1 MKSYIYI
8 PIEQFFVG
16 RHDKFIEN
24 IIENFRVILSTE
36 KHGFSLKSSK
46 NIEYLEHIIPPL
58 DKNELIK
65 KFNNEIQKLADFL
78 QVNAS
83 KIYRDVDSKSIWDV
97 VNSLK
102 HKFLYTL
109 IRAKQFQNLTKIR
122 NIGLV
127 IVSAE
132 YTYISRPIVI
142 EAKKRDIPVM
152 DIEHGFFA
160 VRPNPQ
166 VFNNKEYHKQI
177 WFISDYLIVD
187 NKLEADLFNTYARES
202 QQYCP
207 TLLPLGTPIISPE
220 LNTILKKDA
229 IKKLNLDPSKKT
241 LGIFPSWAEPHSP
254 LDIFKTQF
262 EEARFF
268 DFIFRAIKEYPNHS
282 SLQKLVKLHPAI
294 KSFGERSIINYI
306 LDRAASYGINDIQ
319 IYTDFLSEIMVAS
332 DYIISSASSS
342 VLWEGLRN
350 GKPVALKLSNSLL
363 KAINKN
369 MLNKFNNLTDCG
381 LLHLIIN
388 KNDFCSFLDTYSEE
402 LRLKAFRKRIKSFMN
417 KWEINPLSLEKKCLN
432 IVNWIKTHFP
442 ETSCES
448 FKVKGSNMNK
458 SIFCSIIIPVFNK
471 LEYTKQCLDAL
482 CKETPTDLFELII
495 VNNASTD
502 GTKEFLNEFAKTYP
516 NVKVIH
522 NQENLGFAKACN
534 QGARV
539 AEGKYL
545 VFLNNDTVPL
555 YGWLEEMLKII
566 ETEKNVGIVGSKLLY
581 PDNTIQ
587 HAGVAIADFPQSIY
601 PYHIHRKSP
610 ADALEVNVVKDYQAV
625 TGACM
630 LIPKEFF
637 DRLGGFDEGFL
648 NGYEDVDLCF
658 RVREAGY
665 RVVYTP
671 KSVLYHFESIS
682 EGRFKAVNENEKR
695 LQEKWAGKIEPDVKV
710 NYPKVSIV
718 ILNYNGWWDTIKCL
732 ESVYKSNYKKYQVI
746 VVDNGSKIDN
756 IEKFKNWAHKTQKN
770 YIHCEKNRFIYPK
783 NKFDKELVTIINKE
797 NLGFAGGNNIGIRY
811 ALKCGADYIWLLNND
826 TIIDKDA
833 LIELIKL
840 AEIDKK
846 IGMVSS
852 KLYCYHDPKKVQYN
866 GEKVVYEGM
875 EDVKGELP
883 KPTNSATGCSLLMRR
898 KFIENVG
905 LLDED
910 YFLYFEDNDI
920 STRALKAGWK
930 VYYNP
935 YSKVY
940 HKGGASV
947 GGWLKTP
954 LSVYYA
960 TRNLLLYHH
969 KHDSLK
975 ILEIFDYLKYQF
987 FPQLNGD
994 RKKIYAFSQ
1003 GIEDFIFKKKGKTD
1017 IDFKNISEIIKKIER
1032 EKSEIEES
1040 LKNLSEIGTKEKF
1053 YLIKNAFILKSDE
1066 YLNKFF
1072 NLAQVLFLK
1081 ESYKKDKKEVDY
1093 YHQAEALYDNGQETE
1108 AIKLFKKTL
1117 ELNPNFA
1124 LAHNDLAY
1132 IYWRKKEIQKALHH
1146 LTKAMELD
1154 PDNRDIIWN
1163 FGQIMLGLGYA
1174 KDAYKVYKSY
1184 LKRHP
1189 GEKEIRQVVEE
1200 LEKGQIF

>member
-1 MKSYIYI
+1 MSEKNPTVSVIIPTYNRAHLIGRAIQSVLNQTYRDFEIIVVDDGSTDNTEEVIKSFSDERIRYIKHKENKGAAAARNTGIKTARGKFIAFQDSDDEWLPEKLEKQMKVFETAPPEVGIVYTGFWRFENNKKIYI
-8 PIEQFFVG
+8 PFSWVKQKEGNIHEELLKG
-16 RHDKFIEN
+16 NFIGTPAALVRKECFEKAGMFDEKLPGLEDWELF
-24 IIENFRVILSTE
+24 IRLSKYYNFKCVDEPLLVSYYTSNSISANNEAYIKTLKLILS
-36 KHGFSLKSSK
+36 KHFNDFAKNKKLLSGHYFSLGVNLYYSSGNFEEGK
-46 NIEYLEHIIPPL
+46 NY
-58 DKNELIK
+58 LIK
-65 KFNNEIQKLADFL
+65 A
-78 QVNAS
+78 V
-83 KIYRDVDSKSIWDV
+83 KIHYLSCSPKGARYALNVKV
-97 VNSLK
+97 VNK
-102 HKFLYTL
+102 
-109 IRAKQFQNLTKIR
+109 
-122 NIGLV
+122 
-127 IVSAE
+127 
-132 YTYISRPIVI
+132 
-142 EAKKRDIPVM
+142 
-152 DIEHGFFA
+152 
-160 VRPNPQ
+160 
-166 VFNNKEYHKQI
+166 
-177 WFISDYLIVD
+177 
-187 NKLEADLFNTYARES
+187 
-202 QQYCP
+202 
-207 TLLPLGTPIISPE
+207 
-220 LNTILKKDA
+220 
-229 IKKLNLDPSKKT
+229 
-241 LGIFPSWAEPHSP
+241 
-254 LDIFKTQF
+254 
-262 EEARFF
+262 
-268 DFIFRAIKEYPNHS
+268 
-282 SLQKLVKLHPAI
+282 
-294 KSFGERSIINYI
+294 
-306 LDRAASYGINDIQ
+306 
-319 IYTDFLSEIMVAS
+319 
-332 DYIISSASSS
+332 
-342 VLWEGLRN
+342 
-350 GKPVALKLSNSLL
+350 
-363 KAINKN
+363 
-369 MLNKFNNLTDCG
+369 
-381 LLHLIIN
+381 
-388 KNDFCSFLDTYSEE
+388 
-402 LRLKAFRKRIKSFMN
+402 
-417 KWEINPLSLEKKCLN
+417 
-432 IVNWIKTHFP
+432 
-442 ETSCES
+442 
-448 FKVKGSNMNK
+448 
-458 SIFCSIIIPVFNK
+458 CSIIIPVFNNSDYIK
-471 LEYTKQCLDAL
+471 QYLDVLYTV
-482 CKETPTDLFELII
+482 TPNHLFELII

-534 QGARV
+534 QGAR
-539 AEGKYL
+539 AAKGKYL
-545 VFLNNDTVPL
+545 VFLNNDTIPL
-555 YGWLEEMLKII
+555 KDWLEEMLKII

-581 PDNTIQ
+581 PNNTIQ
-587 HAGVAIADFPQSIY
+587 HAGVAIADFLQSIC

-610 ADALEVNVVKDYQAV
+610 ADAPEVNVVKDYQAV

-630 LIPKEFF
+630 LIPKELF

-658 RVREAGY
+658 QVREAGY

-682 EGRFKAVNENEKR
+682 EGRFKAEKENEKR

-797 NLGFAGGNNIGIRY
+797 NLGFAGGNNVGIRY

-883 KPTNSATGCSLLMRR
+883 KPTNFASGCSLLMRR

-1154 PDNRDIIWN
+1154 PDDRDIIWN
-1163 FGQIMLGLGYA
+1163 CGQIMLGLGYA

-1189 GEKEIRQVVEE
+1189 GEKEIRQVVEK